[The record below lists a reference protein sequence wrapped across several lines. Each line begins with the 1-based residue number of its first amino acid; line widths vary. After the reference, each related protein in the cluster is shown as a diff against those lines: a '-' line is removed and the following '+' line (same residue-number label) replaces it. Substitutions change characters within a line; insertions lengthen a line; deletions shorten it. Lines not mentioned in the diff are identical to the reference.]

1 MTELLDRL
9 AAELTD
15 PDDPVA
21 IGLPAATNR
30 GGDSLTV
37 GTLVGSGPCAA
48 GHPADLALVAEAV
61 REGHLMHRGR
71 PRLISSGDDDLTLLA
86 GDRCYALG
94 LERLAAV
101 GDLDAIEVLAQ
112 VIARSAEA
120 MAGGDEPL
128 ADALWE
134 AAAFVLGWGARAD
147 LVAAAAAAAAGTR
160 EQLDAVLAE
169 TRERLAIDARPD
181 SCTIENARRHR
192 PR

>member
-1 MTELLDRL
+1 M
-9 AAELTD
+9 
-15 PDDPVA
+15 P
-21 IGLPAATNR
+21 PAQGPPYPPQAPLR
-30 GGDSLTV
+30 PRC
-37 GTLVGSGPCAA
+37 LVGPGT
-48 GHPADLALVAEAV
+48 AV
-61 REGHLMHRGR
+61 S
-71 PRLISSGDDDLTLLA
+71 P
-86 GDRCYALG
+86 
-94 LERLAAV
+94 
-101 GDLDAIEVLAQ
+101 EVLAASRIGSLVPKQ
-112 VIARSAEA
+112 VAQASNPGVRTGRGASVLARAGPQPSSEA

-147 LVAAAAAAAAGTR
+147 LVAAAAAAAAGAR